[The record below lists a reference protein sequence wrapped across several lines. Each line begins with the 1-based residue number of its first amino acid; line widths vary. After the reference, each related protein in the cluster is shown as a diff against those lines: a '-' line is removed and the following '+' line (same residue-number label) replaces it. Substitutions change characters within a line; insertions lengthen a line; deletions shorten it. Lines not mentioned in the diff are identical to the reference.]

1 MKESAPYFRK
11 NKVATCRNILMN
23 YDGKS
28 VAVAYPLDKTG
39 WKHPMSHQNMNKSS
53 ETMSFNRMTY

>member
-1 MKESAPYFRK
+1 MVGSRMLHPPELYTQIKVKESAPYFRQ

-28 VAVAYPLDKTG
+28 VAIAYPLDKTG
-39 WKHPMSHQNMNKSS
+39 WKHPMSH
-53 ETMSFNRMTY
+53 